1 MFCPRCG
8 LRQPVEH
15 RFCVECGIV
24 LPRDL
29 LRRHGPKVSQLFRGI
44 PVHPDDDPNGV
55 LRVSRYL
62 EEFAFETPEGA
73 VRVPS
78 HHVRFSVWTEDRAA
92 CAISIP
98 DDEAEAL
105 AAFLLASVVN
115 GNGLEPTPAA
125 H

>member
-62 EEFAFETPEGA
+62 EEFAIETQEGA

-78 HHVRFSVWTEDRAA
+78 HHVRFSV
-92 CAISIP
+92 C
-98 DDEAEAL
+98 AL

-115 GNGLEPTPAA
+115 GNGLEPTPAG